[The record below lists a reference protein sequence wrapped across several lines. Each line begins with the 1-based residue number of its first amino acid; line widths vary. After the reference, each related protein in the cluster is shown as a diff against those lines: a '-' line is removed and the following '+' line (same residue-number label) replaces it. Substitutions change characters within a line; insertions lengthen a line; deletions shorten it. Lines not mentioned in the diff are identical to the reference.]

1 MENSKFFLIV
11 NLIAGQGRCK
21 EIFPQVRK
29 ELDRYN
35 IDYDLHYTNEPEEA
49 TDVAR
54 MGIEAGFT
62 HIVAVGGDG
71 TVNEVANGVVGSDAA
86 LAVIPAGTGNDFIRM
101 TGIPSDHRQAVKLLT
116 RAHERM
122 IDLGR
127 IGTERY
133 FVNGLGIGI
142 DAQVA
147 QDVLKMQRMRGAAAY
162 LYAAIKEVFRFRAFS
177 VNLKGSDWTEKKT
190 CISLGFANGKYC
202 GGGFKLAPLA
212 KIDDGKIDIAAIGD
226 FAKFERLIRLPQARK
241 GEHLKLSR
249 VSYHQDVKVS
259 VSSQAKLI
267 AHVDGEP
274 YKLPAGDFSVTVVPK
289 ALRVLVP

>member
-1 MENSKFFLIV
+1 MQKPRYFLIV

-21 EIFPQVRK
+21 QIFPSVQRQ
-29 ELDRYN
+29 LDKDH

-54 MGIEAGFT
+54 MGIESGFT

-71 TVNEVANGVVGSDAA
+71 TVNEVANGVVGSNAI

-101 TGIPSDHRQAVKLLT
+101 TNIPQDHRQAAHLLT
-116 RAHERM
+116 DGRERM
-122 IDLGR
+122 IDMGQVV
-127 IGTERY
+127 GSRY

-147 QDVLKMQRMRGAAAY
+147 QDVLKMDRLRGTFAY
-162 LYAAIKEVFRFRAFS
+162 LYAAIKEVFRFKSFPVELA
-177 VNLKGSDWTEKKT
+177 GSNWHEEKH

-212 KIDDGKIDIAAIGD
+212 EIDDGKIDVAAVGD
-226 FAKFERLIRLPQARK
+226 FPKLERLIRLPQARK
-241 GEHLKLSR
+241 GEHLKLAG
-249 VSYHQDVKVS
+249 VSYHQDVKIT
-259 VSSQAKLI
+259 VSSQVKLI
-267 AHVDGEP
+267 AHIDGEP
-274 YKLPAGDFSVTVVPK
+274 YKLPSQDFSVQVVPNS
-289 ALRVLVP
+289 LRVLVP

>member
-11 NLIAGQGRCK
+11 NLIAGHGRCK
-21 EIFPQVRK
+21 EIFPEVQK
-29 ELDRYN
+29 ALDRYHVE
-35 IDYDLHYTNEPEEA
+35 YDLHYTNEPEEA

-71 TVNEVANGVVGSDAA
+71 TVNEVANGVVGSDAV

-101 TGIPSDHRQAVKLLT
+101 TGIPSDHRKAVELLT
-116 RAHERM
+116 RGHERT
-122 IDLGR
+122 IDVGR
-127 IGTERY
+127 VGAERY

-147 QDVLKMQRMRGAAAY
+147 QDVLKMERMRGAAAY
-162 LYAAIKEVFRFRAFS
+162 LYAAIREVFRFPAFS
-177 VNLKGSDWTEKKT
+177 VMLEGSGWTEEKT
-190 CISLGFANGKYC
+190 CISLGFANGKYT

-212 KIDDGKIDIAAIGD
+212 EIDDGKIDIAAIGD
-226 FAKFERLIRLPQARK
+226 FPKLERLIRLPQARK

-249 VSYHQDVKVS
+249 VSYHQDVQVS
-259 VSSQAKLI
+259 VSSEAKLI
-267 AHVDGEP
+267 AHIDGEP
-274 YKLPAGDFSVTVVPK
+274 YKLPTGGFSVSVAPK

>member
-11 NLIAGQGRCK
+11 NLIAGHGRCK
-21 EIFPQVRK
+21 EIFPEVQK
-29 ELDRYN
+29 ALDRYHVE
-35 IDYDLHYTNEPEEA
+35 YDLHYTNEPEEA

-71 TVNEVANGVVGSDAA
+71 TVNEVANGVVGSDAV

-101 TGIPSDHRQAVKLLT
+101 TGIPSDHRKAVELLT
-116 RAHERM
+116 RGHERT
-122 IDLGR
+122 IDVGR
-127 IGTERY
+127 VGAERY

-147 QDVLKMQRMRGAAAY
+147 QDVLKMERMRGAAAY
-162 LYAAIKEVFRFRAFS
+162 LYAAMREVFRFPAFS
-177 VNLKGSDWTEKKT
+177 VDLEGSDWTEEKT
-190 CISLGFANGKYC
+190 CISLGFANGKYT

-212 KIDDGKIDIAAIGD
+212 EIDDGKIDIAAIGD
-226 FAKFERLIRLPQARK
+226 FPKLERLIRLPQARK

-249 VSYHQDVKVS
+249 VSYHQDVQVS
-259 VSSQAKLI
+259 VSSEAKLI
-267 AHVDGEP
+267 AHIDGEP
-274 YKLPAGDFSVTVVPK
+274 YKLPTGGFSVSVAPK
-289 ALRVLVP
+289 ALSVLVP

>member
-21 EIFPQVRK
+21 EIFPEVRK

-54 MGIEAGFT
+54 MGIESGFT

-71 TVNEVANGVVGSDAA
+71 TVNEVANGVVGSNAA

-101 TGIPSDHRQAVKLLT
+101 TGIPSDHHQAVKLL
-116 RAHERM
+116 AQEHERT

-127 IGTERY
+127 VGTERY

-147 QDVLKMQRMRGAAAY
+147 QDVLKMQRMRGATAY
-162 LYAAIKEVFRFRAFS
+162 LYAAIKEVFKFRAFS
-177 VNLKGSDWTEKKT
+177 VKLEGSDWTEEKT
-190 CISLGFANGKYC
+190 CISLGFANGKYV

-212 KIDDGKIDIAAIGD
+212 EIDDGKIDITAIGD

-259 VSSQAKLI
+259 VSSEAKLI

-274 YKLPAGDFSVTVVPK
+274 YKLPAGEFSVTVTPK

>member
-1 MENSKFFLIV
+1 MKNSKFFLIV

-21 EIFPQVRK
+21 EIFPEVRK

-35 IDYDLHYTNEPEEA
+35 IDYDLHYTNEPQEA

-62 HIVAVGGDG
+62 YIVAVGGDG
-71 TVNEVANGVVGSDAA
+71 TVNEVANGVVGSDAV
-86 LAVIPAGTGNDFIRM
+86 LAVIPAGMGNDFIRM
-101 TGIPSDHRQAVKLLT
+101 TGIPSDHRKAVELLT
-116 RAHERM
+116 RGCERM

-127 IGTERY
+127 VGTERY

-147 QDVLKMQRMRGAAAY
+147 QDVLKMRRMRGAVAY
-162 LYAAIKEVFRFRAFS
+162 LFAAIKEVFRFPAFP
-177 VNLKGSDWTEKKT
+177 VELKGSAWREEKR
-190 CISLGFANGKYC
+190 CISLGFANGKYA

-212 KIDDGKIDIAAIGD
+212 QIDDGKIDIAAIGD
-226 FAKFERLIRLPQARK
+226 FPKLERMIRLPQARK
-241 GEHLKLSR
+241 GKHLRLSR

-259 VSSQAKLI
+259 VSSEAKLI
-267 AHVDGEP
+267 AHIDGEP
-274 YKLPAGDFSVTVVPK
+274 YKLPAGEFFVSVAPK

>member
-21 EIFPQVRK
+21 EIFPEVQK

-71 TVNEVANGVVGSDAA
+71 TVNEVANGVVGSNAA

-101 TGIPSDHRQAVKLLT
+101 TGIPSDHRQAVKLL
-116 RAHERM
+116 AQEHERT

-147 QDVLKMQRMRGAAAY
+147 RDVLKMKRMRGAPAY
-162 LYAAIKEVFRFRAFS
+162 LYAAIREVFRFPAFS
-177 VNLKGSDWTEKKT
+177 VKLEGSDWAEEKT

-212 KIDDGKIDIAAIGD
+212 EIDDGKIDIAAIGD
-226 FAKFERLIRLPQARK
+226 FAKLERLIRLPQARK

-259 VSSQAKLI
+259 VSSEAKLV

-274 YKLPAGDFSVTVVPK
+274 YKLPAGEFSVSVAPK
-289 ALRVLVP
+289 TLRVLVP

>member
-1 MENSKFFLIV
+1 MENSKYFLIV

-21 EIFPQVRK
+21 EIFPSIKK
-29 ELDRYN
+29 ELDRSG
-35 IDYDLHYTNEPEEA
+35 IEYDLHYTNEPEEA

-54 MGIEAGFT
+54 MGIESGFT

-71 TVNEVANGVVGSDAA
+71 TVNEVTNGVVGTEAI

-101 TGIPSDHRQAVKLLT
+101 TGIPSDYRQAVRLL
-116 RAHERM
+116 AHGRERS

-127 IGTERY
+127 IDDQRY

-147 QDVLKMQRMRGAAAY
+147 QDVLKMERMRGAVAY
-162 LYAAIKEVFRFRAFS
+162 LYAAVKEVFKFKAFS
-177 VNLKGSDWTEKKT
+177 VRLEGSDWSEEKE

-212 KIDDGKIDIAAIGD
+212 QIDDGKIDVAAIGD
-226 FAKFERLIRLPQARK
+226 FPVLERLIRLPQARK
-241 GEHLKLSR
+241 GKHLKLSR

-259 VSSQAKLI
+259 LSSSDKLI
-267 AHVDGEP
+267 AHIDGEP
-274 YKLPAGDFSVTVVPK
+274 YRLPKGGFSVSVAPS
-289 ALRVLVP
+289 ALRVVTP

>member
-1 MENSKFFLIV
+1 
-11 NLIAGQGRCK
+11 
-21 EIFPQVRK
+21 
-29 ELDRYN
+29 
-35 IDYDLHYTNEPEEA
+35 
-49 TDVAR
+49 
-54 MGIEAGFT
+54 
-62 HIVAVGGDG
+62 
-71 TVNEVANGVVGSDAA
+71 
-86 LAVIPAGTGNDFIRM
+86 
-101 TGIPSDHRQAVKLLT
+101 
-116 RAHERM
+116 M

-177 VNLKGSDWTEKKT
+177 VKLEGSDWTEKKT

-212 KIDDGKIDIAAIGD
+212 EIDDGKIDIAAIGD
-226 FAKFERLIRLPQARK
+226 FAKLERLIRLPQARK

-259 VSSQAKLI
+259 VSSEAKLI
-267 AHVDGEP
+267 AHIDGEP
-274 YKLPAGDFSVTVVPK
+274 YKLPAGEFSVSVAPK

>member
-21 EIFPQVRK
+21 EIFPEVQK
-29 ELDRYN
+29 ELDRYG

-54 MGIEAGFT
+54 MGIESGFT

-71 TVNEVANGVVGSDAA
+71 TVNEVANGVVGSNAA

-101 TGIPSDHRQAVKLLT
+101 TGIPFDHRQAVKLL
-116 RAHERM
+116 AQEHERL

-127 IGTERY
+127 VGTERY

-147 QDVLKMQRMRGAAAY
+147 RDVLKMQRMRGAPAY

-177 VNLKGSDWTEKKT
+177 VKLKGSDWTEEKS
-190 CISLGFANGKYC
+190 CISLGFSNGKYC

-212 KIDDGKIDIAAIGD
+212 EIDDGKIDIAAIGD
-226 FAKFERLIRLPQARK
+226 FPKLERLIRLPQARK

-249 VSYHQDVKVS
+249 VSYHQDVKVN
-259 VSSQAKLI
+259 VSSDVKLI
-267 AHVDGEP
+267 AHIDGEP
-274 YKLPAGDFSVTVVPK
+274 YKLPKDEFSVTVAPK